1 MNKTSVMRVGFSL
14 ILLAASA
21 VGASLHARDSA
32 TPVRPAALEV
42 SQSVGA
48 DEDLV
53 GVLGDVLIDGC
64 GSGET
69 RCSKAWQDLGKLA
82 GESRL

>member
-1 MNKTSVMRVGFSL
+1 MNKTAIVRVGVSL

-21 VGASLHARDSA
+21 LAASLHARDNVSPA
-32 TPVRPAALEV
+32 RPAFEA
-42 SQSVGA
+42 SRSA
-48 DEDLV
+48 STDEDLV

-64 GSGET
+64 NGSEA

>member
-1 MNKTSVMRVGFSL
+1 MNKTAVVRRGL
-14 ILLAASA
+14 ALTLLTASA

-32 TPVRPAALEV
+32 SPATQMVETRLSV
-42 SQSVGA
+42 SA

-53 GVLGDVLIDGC
+53 GVLGDVLIDSC
-64 GSGET
+64 SSGEA
-69 RCSKAWQDLGKLA
+69 RCSKAWQDLGQLA

>member
-1 MNKTSVMRVGFSL
+1 MNKTAVVRVGASL
-14 ILLAASA
+14 ILLVASA

-32 TPVRPAALEV
+32 SPVQAAFET
-42 SQSVGA
+42 SRSAGA

-64 GSGET
+64 SNGEA

>member
-1 MNKTSVMRVGFSL
+1 MNKTAIVRVGVSL

-21 VGASLHARDSA
+21 LAASLHARDNVS
-32 TPVRPAALEV
+32 PVRPAFEASLIAD
-42 SQSVGA
+42 A

-53 GVLGDVLIDGC
+53 GMLGDVLIDGC
-64 GSGET
+64 SGSEA

-82 GESRL
+82 GESHL

>member
-1 MNKTSVMRVGFSL
+1 MHKTSVMRVSFSL

-21 VGASLHARDSA
+21 VGASLHAQDSA
-32 TPVRPAALEV
+32 TPVRPVLEA
-42 SQSVGA
+42 SQSVNA

-64 GSGET
+64 SGGET

-82 GESRL
+82 GETRL